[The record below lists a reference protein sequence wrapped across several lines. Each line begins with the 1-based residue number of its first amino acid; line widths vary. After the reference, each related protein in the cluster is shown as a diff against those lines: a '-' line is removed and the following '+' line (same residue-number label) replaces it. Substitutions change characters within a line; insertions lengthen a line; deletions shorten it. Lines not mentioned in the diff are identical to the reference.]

1 MLRGGTNAG
10 WELIV
15 LAVIGVLLFLVTS
28 VTVRRNLRSA
38 T

>member
-1 MLRGGTNAG
+1 MLRGGTNRG
-10 WELIV
+10 WELLV
-15 LAVIGVLLFLVTS
+15 LGGIGVILFFMTA